1 MYRPQL
7 DKITVAAPCTA
18 EWRWMYG
25 NDRVRF
31 CNQCKLNVYNLSA
44 MTRTEAE
51 DLIRNTEG
59 SLCVRFYRRQDG
71 TIITQ
76 NCPKGLQAIKEKFNR
91 TWARVAAALLT
102 FFGSL
107 GMLGFIKLAPP
118 MSPITGTVPIDNR
131 LPPVPPALVPQGELG
146 KMVKQPSLERSEAF
160 IRDRATFKVTPVF
173 PAVPSLPAADSK
185 IVVNIT
191 ISPQGE
197 VIRATAVNGPA
208 GLREFAE
215 QSAYGWKFQ
224 PMKANGSPASVDSR
238 LTFRLAL

>member
-7 DKITVAAPCTA
+7 DKIKVAAPCTA

-44 MTRTEAE
+44 MTITEAE
-51 DLIRNTEG
+51 DLIRSTEG

-71 TIITQ
+71 TLLTR
-76 NCPKGLQAIKEKFNR
+76 NCPKGLQAIKEKFSR
-91 TWARVAAALLT
+91 TGGRIAAALLT

-107 GMLGFIKLAPP
+107 GILGVIKLAPP
-118 MSPITGTVPIDNR
+118 MSPITGNVPIDNR
-131 LPPVPPALVPQGELG
+131 LPKVPPALVPERVMG
-146 KMVKQPSLERSEAF
+146 KMVRYPSIERSEAF
-160 IRDRATFKVTPVF
+160 IRDRATFKVTPIF
-173 PAVPSLPAADSK
+173 PAVPSLPATDSK
-185 IVVNIT
+185 IVVNVT

-197 VIRATAVNGPA
+197 VIRATAVNGPVA
-208 GLREFAE
+208 LREFAE
-215 QSAYGWKFQ
+215 QSALGWKFQ
-224 PMKANGSPASVDSR
+224 PMEVKGSPATVDSR